1 VRVFEQ
7 ENFRSQKEIDAD
19 EKAVLFSSNLGD
31 RKNETESTHS
41 PPAKAVETAE
51 AKGKVSF

>member
-19 EKAVLFSSNLGD
+19 EKAVLFSSYLGD

-51 AKGKVSF
+51 AEGKVSF